1 MADLLQRGASW
12 LADRLQD
19 QAAHQVVYERG
30 ASMVALQATFGSSL
44 LKVDDGDSG
53 VRMVRTDRDFIVRA
67 ADLVLGGDVVEPQRG
82 DTVRE
87 TVGAAVHVYE
97 VLAPPGEPEWR
108 YSDQHRTILRIHA
121 KRVAVE
127 DL

>member
-1 MADLLQRGASW
+1 
-12 LADRLQD
+12 
-19 QAAHQVVYERG
+19 
-30 ASMVALQATFGSSL
+30 MVALQATFGSLL
-44 LKVDDGDSG
+44 LKVDDGDGG

-97 VLAPPGEPEWR
+97 VLAPPGESEWR
-108 YSDQHRTILRIHA
+108 YSDPHRTILRIHA